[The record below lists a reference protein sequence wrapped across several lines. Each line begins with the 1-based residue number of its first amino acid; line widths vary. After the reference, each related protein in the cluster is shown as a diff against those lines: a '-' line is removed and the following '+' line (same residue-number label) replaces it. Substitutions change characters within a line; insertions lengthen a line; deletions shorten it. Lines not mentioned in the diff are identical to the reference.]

1 MPLLDSTLIT
11 PLLILAATAVW
22 AHKLFRAHQFRQ
34 FALQHGCEPPPH
46 SASQLPWGLDLTWR
60 MVRLTNADADIME
73 TIFQPGFARFGWT
86 FSSTGLL
93 GERVVLT
100 ADPANTRAILSTQF
114 NDFLAGADRIDNVGF
129 VVGRCI
135 FTVDGPFWERSRAL
149 FRPHFAR
156 AEINDLEAT
165 ERAVQDLFMAVDASR
180 QLEGEGGDDAV
191 WTPAIDL
198 QKLFLRFT
206 LDTGTGFFFGA
217 NVKSQLAA
225 IPGDKGV
232 LDETTRL
239 AADSAGDD
247 GLTFSEAYSVA
258 FKEIARRARL
268 SSLSWLADLFPGDA
282 PRAVRYLERFIDRL
296 VDDAQLQN
304 MLDTITAPAETGKA
318 ETKKPSFLQAL
329 VQTTP
334 DRIEVRDQAHFMLA
348 ASRDTTASLLS
359 WLFLLLAKHPAQLA
373 RLRAAITA
381 DFGTATDSTAGTI
394 TAQALKKC
402 AYLQWAMAETLRLH
416 PPGALNGR
424 IAAHDTTLPTGG
436 GRDGTRPIA
445 IRKGQTV
452 TIVPYTMHRRR
463 DLFGEDAAE
472 FRPERWEG
480 KKVDWGYVPFSGG
493 PRACLGKE
501 YALAEAGYLTVRL
514 LQRFDRVEPVDDL
527 IDMPQKVTVTLQP
540 SKGVNVRLRRAV
552 V

>member
-1 MPLLDSTLIT
+1 MMTFLDSTLIP
-11 PLLILAATAVW
+11 PLLILIATLLWVR
-22 AHKLFRAHQFRQ
+22 KLYRDHQFQQ
-34 FALQHGCEPPPH
+34 FALQHDCSPPPH
-46 SASQLPWGLDLTWR
+46 AASRLPWGLDRTWQ
-60 MVRLTNADADIME
+60 MVRLTNADADVME
-73 TIFQPGFARFGWT
+73 TVFQPGFARFGWT

-93 GERVVLT
+93 GERHLFT
-100 ADPANTRAILSTQF
+100 ADPANARAMFSTQF
-114 NDFLAGADRIDNVGF
+114 DDFLAGADRIDNVGF

-165 ERAVQDLFMAVDASR
+165 ERAVRDLFLAVDAA
-180 QLEGEGGDDAV
+180 GDDDEDAR
-191 WTPAIDL
+191 WTQVIDL

-206 LDTGTGFFFGA
+206 LDTGTEFFFGA

-225 IPGDKGV
+225 IPGNKNAEIA

-247 GLTFSEAYSVA
+247 GLTFTEAYSLA

-268 SSLSWLADLFPGDA
+268 SNLSWLADFFPSDG

-296 VDDAQLQN
+296 VEDAQLQN
-304 MLDTITAPAETGKA
+304 KLNFNNSTSAETG
-318 ETKKPSFLQAL
+318 EKKPSFLQAL
-329 VQTTP
+329 AQTTP
-334 DRIEVRDQAHFMLA
+334 DPIEVRDQAHFMLA

-359 WLFLLLAKHPAQLA
+359 WLFLLLAKHPEQLT

-381 DFGTATDSTAGTI
+381 DFGTDTDTVTNI

-402 AYLQWAMAETLRLH
+402 TYLQWAMAEALRLH
-416 PPGALNGR
+416 PPAALNGR
-424 IAAHDTTLPTGG
+424 IAARDTTLPTGG
-436 GRDGTRPIA
+436 GPDSTRPVA
-445 IRKGQTV
+445 IRKGTKV
-452 TIVPYTMHRRR
+452 TLVPYAMHRRR
-463 DLFGEDAAE
+463 DLFGDDAAE

-480 KKVDWGYVPFSGG
+480 RKVDWGYVPFSGG

-514 LQRFDRVEPVDDL
+514 LQRYDRVEPVDDL
-527 IDMPQKVTVTLQP
+527 TSIPQKVTVTLQP
-540 SKGVNVRLRRAV
+540 SKGVNVRLRRAAV
-552 V
+552 